1 MAHALIIT
9 ARPGGGLS
17 YTDDDVVQVLDGH
30 QFPGN
35 SVVGTES
42 GFSFVYCSDKD
53 HDDPEVLALMEPWE
67 GDLIDPDD
75 PDAGRVQMGKRRYQI
90 PLADAAHDTWVD
102 ADDPGAAAITKTWA
116 EILALRT
123 DKAGA

>member
-1 MAHALIIT
+1 MSHPLIIT

-17 YTDDDVVQVLDGH
+17 YTDDDVVQILDGDQH
-30 QFPGN
+30 PGN
-35 SVVGTES
+35 SVVTTES
-42 GFSFVYCSDKD
+42 GFSFVYCSDKEY
-53 HDDPEVLALMEPWE
+53 DDPDVVALMEPWE

-75 PDAGRVQMGKRRYQI
+75 PDAGRVQLGKRRYQVT
-90 PLADAAHDTWVD
+90 LTGSEFDTWVD
-102 ADDPGAAAITKTWA
+102 VDDPGAAAITKTWA

>member
-1 MAHALIIT
+1 MAHTLIIT

-75 PDAGRVQMGKRRYQI
+75 PDAGREQLGKRRYQVT
-90 PLADAAHDTWVD
+90 LTGSEFDTWVAHDD
-102 ADDPGAAAITKTWA
+102 AAAAAITKTWA